1 MSLYVVDWYK
11 GVIKPE
17 YADDMERIWQA
28 RDWAAAEG
36 DDLSALISR
45 GLRRET
51 LFIPKCSMLD
61 EVPENSYDRET
72 RVLCYGMSVNKHGD
86 WWLRSRNMFHFILP
100 FITERVLL
108 FYGWVEDMENINTQ
122 MAPYFEN
129 NMREVEKTLREKSFE
144 ELLKQLW

>member
-1 MSLYVVDWYK
+1 
-11 GVIKPE
+11 
-17 YADDMERIWQA
+17 
-28 RDWAAAEG
+28 
-36 DDLSALISR
+36 
-45 GLRRET
+45 
-51 LFIPKCSMLD
+51 
-61 EVPENSYDRET
+61 
-72 RVLCYGMSVNKHGD
+72 
-86 WWLRSRNMFHFILP
+86 MFHFILP